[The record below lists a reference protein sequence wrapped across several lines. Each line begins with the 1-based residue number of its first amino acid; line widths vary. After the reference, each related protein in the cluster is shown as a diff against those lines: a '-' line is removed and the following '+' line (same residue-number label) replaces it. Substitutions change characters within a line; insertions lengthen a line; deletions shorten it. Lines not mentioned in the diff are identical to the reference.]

1 VKEAREYLL
10 KHGFVFTL
18 RGNMRRT
25 GKDIAVQ
32 GSYKK
37 HKNLGKVNIEFT
49 GEISYV
55 HQLNPWYMHSG
66 FDSPKAWFDTA
77 TKMHKGKLPL
87 YLFRVDMIYP
97 EMEPALKKMKKAIE
111 NPNILKEMASPECYV
126 LTSRE
131 LQAISPK
138 NISRK
143 ILEVVKEGATLRKNL
158 QF

>member
-1 VKEAREYLL
+1 
-10 KHGFVFTL
+10 
-18 RGNMRRT
+18 MRRT

-97 EMEPALKKMKKAIE
+97 EMEPALKKMKEAIE
-111 NPNILKEMASPECYV
+111 SPDVLKEMASPE
-126 LTSRE
+126 
-131 LQAISPK
+131 I
-138 NISRK
+138 
-143 ILEVVKEGATLRKNL
+143 
-158 QF
+158 